1 MLENL
6 SMTGIRIIATVA
18 ILGAV
23 IACIADAM
31 GKRIGRAHVR
41 FFGLRP
47 RHNARILTILA
58 GALIG
63 LLSVG
68 ILAATSNTARVALF
82 KLEAIT
88 AQIKSLEKE
97 RNMVSDSL
105 KKSKAE
111 VERQNKIITSLD
123 KQIVV
128 ANKELADAKK
138 EVQELSE
145 SKNKLA
151 GEVVQLEKNTQILK
165 EGITIMRQGELLY
178 HAGEI
183 VYADVMRGNLNHK
196 ENDIQL
202 DWFMDSANSAAL
214 AKAGIAPKNSNDKM
228 PQAIAF
234 QNKTVTKALEELN
247 KAKNDK
253 FFRVRAL
260 TNVMAGEVS
269 PCTLEIFDNIL
280 IYRDGSSV
288 YREEYNLKR
297 NDSKVKENVMMEFLS
312 QVNRKAVTDGII
324 PDPITGNV
332 GGMSAETVLKI
343 TSQLRRAGKHFVVE
357 AKADGNIYTSGPVR
371 LKFNVIKISDE

>member
-6 SMTGIRIIATVA
+6 SATGIRIIATVT
-18 ILGAV
+18 ILGAI

-41 FFGLRP
+41 LFGLRP
-47 RHNARILTILA
+47 RHNARILTVLA

-68 ILAATSNTARVALF
+68 VLAATSNTARVALF

-88 AQIKSLEKE
+88 AQIKNLEKE
-97 RNMVSDSL
+97 RNMVSDNL

-123 KQIVV
+123 KQIAT
-128 ANKELADAKK
+128 ANKDLDAAKK
-138 EVQELSE
+138 EVQDLNE

-151 GEVVQLEKNTQILK
+151 GEVVKLEKNTQILK

-178 HAGEI
+178 RGGEV
-183 VYADVMRGNLNHK
+183 VYAGVMRGNLRHK

-202 DWFMDSANSAAL
+202 DWFMTSANSAAL
-214 AKAGIAPKNSNDKM
+214 AKAGIVPKNSNDKM

-234 QNKTVTKALEELN
+234 QNETVTRALEELN

-253 FFRVRAL
+253 FFRVRTL

-269 PCTLEIFDNIL
+269 PCSLDIFDNIL
-280 IYRDGSSV
+280 IYRNGSSI

-297 NDSKVKENVMMEFLS
+297 NDSKIKEDVMMEFLS
-312 QVNRKAVTDGII
+312 QVNRKAVVDGVI

-357 AKADGNIYTSGPVR
+357 AKADGDIYTSGPVR
-371 LKFNVIKISDE
+371 LVFNVAKIITE